1 MRGAT
6 LRKTALPTL
15 YYLLVTGL
23 IGLVLMYSFHIS
35 DALLQLKQGEQVMK
49 VMRVY
54 PAKPADVYLYATCL
68 VDLFDPVAG
77 LDAIALIER
86 EGIRVHFVEKQ
97 TLRAAG
103 LHLGSRG
110 GGAQGGAKPDGALP
124 EPWPVVVLSGSCGG
138 MMHHHYRRLLFPE
151 SPEVADFAIGCSSS
165 PSFWPGSAG
174 CAGTGGEASIVMHT
188 SCSARRE
195 MQVHTTARSLLG
207 QLDGVTLHEQAYE
220 SECCGFGGTFSVRHP
235 TSARPWWR
243 TRPATCWPPAPTPW

>member
-1 MRGAT
+1 M
-6 LRKTALPTL
+6 
-15 YYLLVTGL
+15 
-23 IGLVLMYSFHIS
+23 
-35 DALLQLKQGEQVMK
+35 
-49 VMRVY
+49 
-54 PAKPADVYLYATCL
+54 
-68 VDLFDPVAG
+68 
-77 LDAIALIER
+77 
-86 EGIRVHFVEKQ
+86 HFVEKQ
-97 TLRAAG
+97 TCCGQPAYTSGHEEEARKV
-103 LHLGSRG
+103 
-110 GGAQGGAKPDGALP
+110 AQSQMALFP

-138 MMHHHYRRLLFPE
+138 MMHHHYRRLFPE

>member
-1 MRGAT
+1 
-6 LRKTALPTL
+6 
-15 YYLLVTGL
+15 
-23 IGLVLMYSFHIS
+23 
-35 DALLQLKQGEQVMK
+35 MK

-97 TLRAAG
+97 TCCGQPAYTSGHEEEARKV
-103 LHLGSRG
+103 
-110 GGAQGGAKPDGALP
+110 AQSQMALFP

-138 MMHHHYRRLLFPE
+138 MMHHHYARLFPE
-151 SPEVADFAIGCSSS
+151 SREVAAFCERVFELTEFLAQVCRVRWYGV
-165 PSFWPGSAG
+165 GR
-174 CAGTGGEASIVMHT
+174 ASIGARCRYTAGPAPCWVSSMGSPCMNKPT
-188 SCSARRE
+188 RASAAALAAPSRC
-195 MQVHTTARSLLG
+195 AI
-207 QLDGVTLHEQAYE
+207 
-220 SECCGFGGTFSVRHP
+220 P

>member
-1 MRGAT
+1 
-6 LRKTALPTL
+6 
-15 YYLLVTGL
+15 
-23 IGLVLMYSFHIS
+23 
-35 DALLQLKQGEQVMK
+35 MK

-97 TLRAAG
+97 TCCGQPAFTSGHEEEARKV
-103 LHLGSRG
+103 
-110 GGAQGGAKPDGALP
+110 AQSQMALFP

-138 MMHHHYRRLLFPE
+138 MMHHHYRRLFPE
-151 SPEVADFAIGCSSS
+151 SPEVADFCDRVFELTEFLARVCRVRWHGV
-165 PSFWPGSAG
+165 
-174 CAGTGGEASIVMHT
+174 GEASIVMHT

-220 SECCGFGGTFSVRHP
+220 SE
-235 TSARPWWR
+235 
-243 TRPATCWPPAPTPW
+243 